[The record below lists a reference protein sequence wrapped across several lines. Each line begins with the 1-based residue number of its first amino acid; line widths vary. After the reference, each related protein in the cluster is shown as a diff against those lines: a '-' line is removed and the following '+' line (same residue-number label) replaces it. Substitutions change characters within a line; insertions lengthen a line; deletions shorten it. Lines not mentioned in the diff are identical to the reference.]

1 MTNMNIEF
9 HNESTILLIF
19 SENKFHIDV
28 QRSWHKIGNQIQLPT
43 HFQYMSSCENFRLRL
58 IFSHHSRRF
67 SIKCKICKRIQH
79 FDQICNEGSRHGF
92 EPIKMVS
99 RGGGLVDVHQVRGL
113 VRLGRVLSLFIVR
126 CFTVD
131 RDYFNPPSLSHIG
144 QGGRLQKYLGHKI
157 FKI

>member
-1 MTNMNIEF
+1 
-9 HNESTILLIF
+9 
-19 SENKFHIDV
+19 
-28 QRSWHKIGNQIQLPT
+28 
-43 HFQYMSSCENFRLRL
+43 MSSCENFRLRR
-58 IFSHHSRRF
+58 IFSHHSGRF

-131 RDYFNPPSLSHIG
+131 RDYFTPPPPPPFEAIWDLAILWYLEFVK
-144 QGGRLQKYLGHKI
+144 GRLQKYLEHKTFYSRSFRDPLNTRFLWRGRSGI
-157 FKI
+157 GYSSSCT